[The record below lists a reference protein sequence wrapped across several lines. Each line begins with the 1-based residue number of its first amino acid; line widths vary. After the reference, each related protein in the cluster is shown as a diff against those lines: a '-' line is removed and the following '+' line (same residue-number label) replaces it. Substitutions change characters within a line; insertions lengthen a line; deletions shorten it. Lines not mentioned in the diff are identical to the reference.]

1 MVQKVAEFEQVIS
14 TQTFLA
20 YACKILESLYDP
32 NSGFSH
38 SCGPSCTHAKRR
50 ATLNRTDAMALQH
63 AMYMQQQQL
72 LTNHH
77 QPQINDSSNMRHTF
91 SESINP
97 LPSMNVPPIGE
108 DLNSL
113 EPLPYN
119 MDFYQPQAR
128 SQPQCTKS
136 LHQHF
141 GEDSQTWE
149 PLELNNRNRDTLTS
163 IDFSILS
170 NDTTSTIRQML
181 CDDVDMDSVEMS
193 KQLSEMIRRKS
204 QGLVRID
211 AVEAFEDLVFEEDS
225 ASHAKFD
232 FPEPQVS
239 NARSLSGFS
248 ERGDSLMNMSLLS
261 IDDKDGT
268 YVSNAKRLSRVSFAP
283 ENVSAMSM
291 DISSMN
297 DIVNDKKI
305 GRTSYESQESDNPH
319 SRSRSMG
326 FPIRKTVL
334 RQQREG
340 VPTVIPAQRPRN
352 SNFSTLTTSDASA
365 IAAAVQPDI
374 SGVPTV
380 VPTELEGEVT
390 GRLSTLTFT
399 DAAAVADIMQRDIE
413 FVEMTKDI
421 VPPSSNLSLKDEN
434 MTFSNMSLLST
445 VDESILG
452 EDKKGVNQV

>member
-1 MVQKVAEFEQVIS
+1 
-14 TQTFLA
+14 
-20 YACKILESLYDP
+20 
-32 NSGFSH
+32 
-38 SCGPSCTHAKRR
+38 
-50 ATLNRTDAMALQH
+50 
-63 AMYMQQQQL
+63 
-72 LTNHH
+72 
-77 QPQINDSSNMRHTF
+77 
-91 SESINP
+91 
-97 LPSMNVPPIGE
+97 
-108 DLNSL
+108 
-113 EPLPYN
+113 
-119 MDFYQPQAR
+119 
-128 SQPQCTKS
+128 
-136 LHQHF
+136 
-141 GEDSQTWE
+141 
-149 PLELNNRNRDTLTS
+149 
-163 IDFSILS
+163 
-170 NDTTSTIRQML
+170 
-181 CDDVDMDSVEMS
+181 
-193 KQLSEMIRRKS
+193 
-204 QGLVRID
+204 
-211 AVEAFEDLVFEEDS
+211 
-225 ASHAKFD
+225 
-232 FPEPQVS
+232 
-239 NARSLSGFS
+239 
-248 ERGDSLMNMSLLS
+248 
-261 IDDKDGT
+261 
-268 YVSNAKRLSRVSFAP
+268 
-283 ENVSAMSM
+283 M
-291 DISSMN
+291 DISSTN

-365 IAAAVQPDI
+365 IEAAVQPDI

-421 VPPSSNLSLKDEN
+421 VPPSSDLSPKDEN